1 MDHDPL
7 PPPKTR
13 SIVHRVLDRIFP
25 KAPDFFG
32 MLNEQAVQSH
42 HTTLL
47 LVKYMK
53 SGDLAVA
60 KEIKRN
66 EHRADTVKV
75 RNLHALNEAFA
86 TPFDREDI
94 YRAVMH
100 LDNVVNDCKSTVNEM
115 AVLGVVP
122 DPFMHDMAVQL
133 AAGTEALIAG
143 FAKLASTPRAAEQDA
158 HAARKAERR
167 IEKLYRKALAALF
180 QGENYVDMFKRRE
193 VYRHLANGGH
203 RMAACAN
210 TLHDIVVKIT

>member
-86 TPFDREDI
+86 TPF
-94 YRAVMH
+94 
-100 LDNVVNDCKSTVNEM
+100 
-115 AVLGVVP
+115 
-122 DPFMHDMAVQL
+122 
-133 AAGTEALIAG
+133 
-143 FAKLASTPRAAEQDA
+143 
-158 HAARKAERR
+158 
-167 IEKLYRKALAALF
+167 
-180 QGENYVDMFKRRE
+180 
-193 VYRHLANGGH
+193 
-203 RMAACAN
+203 
-210 TLHDIVVKIT
+210 

>member
-32 MLNEQAVQSH
+32 MLNEQAEQSH

-47 LVKYMK
+47 LVDFMQ
-53 SGDLAVA
+53 SGDPALA
-60 KEIKRN
+60 KEIKRD

-100 LDNVVNDCKSTVNEM
+100 LDNVVNYCKSTVNEM
-115 AVLGVVP
+115 DALGVKP
-122 DPFMHDMAVQL
+122 DPFMHAMAVQL
-133 AAGTEALIAG
+133 AAGTAALTSG
-143 FAKLASTPRAAEQDA
+143 FARLASTPREAEQDA
-158 HAARKAERR
+158 HAARKADRR
-167 IEKLYRKALAALF
+167 VEKIYRKALAALF
-180 QGENYVDMFKRRE
+180 QGEEYIDMFKRRE
-193 VYRHLANGGH
+193 VYRHLANGAH